1 MLRILLVSYFKEVF
15 IVKMKLKPLTEKIIY
30 VYYGSFKNYSERG
43 REGET
48 EVRTMY
54 SFFPY

>member
-1 MLRILLVSYFKEVF
+1 MLRILLVSYFKEEF
-15 IVKMKLKPLTEKIIY
+15 IVKVKLKPLTEKIIY
-30 VYYGSFKNYSERG
+30 VYYDLFKNYSERG

-48 EVRTMY
+48 EERTMY

>member
-1 MLRILLVSYFKEVF
+1 
-15 IVKMKLKPLTEKIIY
+15 MKLKPLTEKIIY
-30 VYYGSFKNYSERG
+30 VYYGLFKNYSERG